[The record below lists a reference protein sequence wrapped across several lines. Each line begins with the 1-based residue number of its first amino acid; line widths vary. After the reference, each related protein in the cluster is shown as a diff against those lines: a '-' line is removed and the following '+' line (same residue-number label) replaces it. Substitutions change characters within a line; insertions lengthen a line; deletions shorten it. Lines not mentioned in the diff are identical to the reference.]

1 MDAPDVPRS
10 RAGSA
15 SSKSKKLSSTLTSF
29 IKYPHHT
36 SNGKRELKAEKDRS
50 SSRPGTAS
58 SSNLRGAR
66 APSSAET
73 TDTRNAGL
81 SQSSSS
87 EALNEPLVED
97 FQDRY
102 SSKQVFEQGR
112 GTDNIFT
119 HSNRSSAQ
127 AVKSPPDAPDFD
139 GFDESTPHA
148 MGHPEPPKPAM
159 AGSSRTGRD
168 NRETSRSGQA
178 ASYPTSS
185 PETPNEG
192 PRRDGNV
199 YERSSGEADSVFSAD
214 TQATS
219 VHTLPPL
226 QSKGPDNSDAQQLE
240 PIGEDDPRSFDLVAP
255 AEEGA
260 ATGMYA

>member
-29 IKYPHHT
+29 IKYPHHA

-73 TDTRNAGL
+73 TIPIPPDTRNAGL

-127 AVKSPPDAPDFD
+127 AVKSPPDAPD
-139 GFDESTPHA
+139 
-148 MGHPEPPKPAM
+148 
-159 AGSSRTGRD
+159 
-168 NRETSRSGQA
+168 
-178 ASYPTSS
+178 
-185 PETPNEG
+185 
-192 PRRDGNV
+192 
-199 YERSSGEADSVFSAD
+199 
-214 TQATS
+214 
-219 VHTLPPL
+219 
-226 QSKGPDNSDAQQLE
+226 
-240 PIGEDDPRSFDLVAP
+240 
-255 AEEGA
+255 
-260 ATGMYA
+260 